1 MRIKRN
7 ISVCLL
13 FVLTAGLL
21 AVPALAHGCGRSGG
35 HHGGRTAVQ
44 PAAIAVCTVEDC
56 AIAGRHTHGGAV
68 YCGYDHAGGCCD
80 GSCRA
85 LCTVEDCAIAGRHT
99 HNGTVYCGYG
109 HAGGFCDG
117 NCLALCAVKGCTIT
131 GQHTHGAAAYCGQ
144 RHGCGFCDGSCRT
157 V

>member
-56 AIAGRHTHGGAV
+56 AIAGRHTH
-68 YCGYDHAGGCCD
+68 
-80 GSCRA
+80 
-85 LCTVEDCAIAGRHT
+85 
-99 HNGTVYCGYG
+99 NGMSYCGYG

-117 NCLALCAVKGCTIT
+117 NCLALCTVKGCTIT

>member
-44 PAAIAVCTVEDC
+44 PAAIAVCTVEGC
-56 AIAGRHTHGGAV
+56 A
-68 YCGYDHAGGCCD
+68 
-80 GSCRA
+80 
-85 LCTVEDCAIAGRHT
+85 LAGRHT
-99 HNGTVYCGYG
+99 HNGMSYCGYG

-117 NCLALCAVKGCTIT
+117 NCLALCTVKGCTIT